1 MFTKAALLGIGLLVV
16 TPVLAEPPRVV
27 ASITPVQSLVAGV
40 MAGIGSPEL
49 LVPGNA
55 SPHVY
60 TLRPSDARKLD
71 NAQLVFWVGEIYE
84 GFLEKPLEA
93 LAGKAKVVTL
103 SAAEGVTLLRARGGG
118 AWEGDTA
125 HAHGHSHKSGKH
137 DHAAREDDGHLWLDP
152 ENAKAIASA
161 AARAL
166 SEADP
171 PNAARYGANADALK
185 RRLAEL
191 DRTVAA
197 RLGPVGKQPYVVF
210 HDAYQYFER
219 RYGLAPAGSITVAPE
234 GKPGANRVQ
243 QIRAKMTK
251 LGARCIF
258 AEPQFEPS
266 IVRTIAADTKA
277 KAGVLDG
284 LGADLPEGPD
294 LYFALMER
302 LAGSLADCLASPRS

>member
-1 MFTKAALLGIGLLVV
+1 MIFKAAS
-16 TPVLAEPPRVV
+16 LALALFAAAPAFAGPPRVV
-27 ASITPVQSLVAGV
+27 ASIKPVQSLVAGV
-40 MAGIGSPEL
+40 MAGVGSPEL
-49 LVPGNA
+49 IVPGNA

-71 NAQLVFWVGEIYE
+71 GARLVFWIGEMYE

-93 LAGKAKVVTL
+93 LAGKAKVITL
-103 SAAEGVTLLRARGGG
+103 SEAEGVMLLRAREGGG
-118 AWEGDTA
+118 WES
-125 HAHGHSHKSGKH
+125 HAAQGHGHGHAGGKH

-171 PNAARYGANADALK
+171 ANAGRYVANADSLK
-185 RRLAEL
+185 QRIEEL
-191 DRTVAA
+191 DRSVAA

-234 GKPGANRVQ
+234 GKPGAKRVQ

-266 IVRTIAADTKA
+266 IVRSIAADTKA

-284 LGADLPEGPD
+284 LGAELPEGPD
-294 LYFALMER
+294 LYFTLMER

>member
-1 MFTKAALLGIGLLVV
+1 MVFKAASLALALLAAA
-16 TPVLAEPPRVV
+16 PAFAEPPRVV
-27 ASITPVQSLVAGV
+27 ASIKPVQSLVAGV
-40 MAGIGSPEL
+40 MAGVGSPEL
-49 LVPGNA
+49 IVPGNA

-71 NAQLVFWVGEIYE
+71 AAQVVFWVGEMYE

-93 LAGKAKVVTL
+93 LAGRARVVTL
-103 SAAEGVTLLRARGGG
+103 SEAEGVTLLRAREGG
-118 AWEGDTA
+118 AWES
-125 HAHGHSHKSGKH
+125 HAPHGHSHGHKGGKH

-171 PNAARYGANADALK
+171 ANAGRYVANADSLK
-185 RRLAEL
+185 QRLAEL

-234 GKPGANRVQ
+234 GKPGAKRVQ

-294 LYFALMER
+294 LYFTLVQR